1 MRKHLVRDGGQ
12 SDSPYDSRLAGKGY
26 WRRVFSPK
34 PTPTGS
40 SPLGTNP
47 PSDFGL
53 SRVCSNRIDK
63 CPAIVARKTVWETG
77 RTAPSSALD
86 TKAACSRW
94 SGGKPTNQNHQV
106 SIADRS
112 SEGSKVFPVK
122 AHQLQFLEHV
132 VVVGAG
138 IRRDPR
144 LQHRRLELVK
154 A

>member
-1 MRKHLVRDGGQ
+1 LSATADNLIRLVTHGLLGKVTGAAFSLETHANGIFASWDQ
-12 SDSPYDSRLAGKGY
+12 S
-26 WRRVFSPK
+26 
-34 PTPTGS
+34 T
-40 SPLGTNP
+40 
-47 PSDFGL
+47 SDFGL

-63 CPAIVARKTVWETG
+63 CPAIVARKTAWETG
-77 RTAPSSALD
+77 RTTPSSALD
-86 TKAACSRW
+86 TKAAYSRW
-94 SGGKPTNQNHQV
+94 SGAKPTNQNHQV

-138 IRRDPR
+138 IRRNPR